1 MKKFAALVIT
11 FAIVLPDTIQA
22 ELCFLDEINFVVC
35 GPEKN
40 EPFTNTDLTWKS
52 KPLQQEKEFMSAS
65 QQIQNE
71 IVAQQVSSEKMP
83 IEPDAIAKYIEGIKK
98 QLHVNDAELAEIFGD
113 SGRTMEEGIKW
124 FSNQYVVEFFTH
136 YKFKTQLVPTEDDIL
151 NYFNENPE
159 FIDGFYEIQIAR
171 VPYTSSNRED
181 VKNDIEQFLL
191 HQDQKSTQIFWEFPI
206 KIDVDALH
214 ADQMFIKD
222 MKPEEVR
229 IVELQG
235 LFELTKLVAY
245 QPTMIKSLK
254 DRESAI
260 IETLNRKKLATMLKN
275 YNDRVREEVDV
286 IMFKEIH

>member
-11 FAIVLPDTIQA
+11 FVLVLPGKIQA

-52 KPLQQEKEFMSAS
+52 KPLQQEKEFVSPS
-65 QQIQNE
+65 VVIQNE
-71 IVAQQVSSEKMP
+71 IVAQQVASEKMP

-98 QLHVNDAELAEIFGD
+98 QLHVNDIELAEIFGD

-124 FSNQYVVEFFTH
+124 FSTQYVVEFFTH
-136 YKFKTQLVPTEDDIL
+136 YKFKTQLIPTEDDIL

-171 VPYTSSNRED
+171 VPYTSNNREEI
-181 VKNDIEQFLL
+181 KNEIEQFLL
-191 HQDQKSTQIFWEFPI
+191 NQDQKSVRIFWEFPI
-206 KIDVDALH
+206 KIDADTLNS
-214 ADQMFIKD
+214 DQMFIKD
-222 MKPEEVR
+222 MQPEEVR

-235 LFELTKLVAY
+235 FFELTKLVTY
-245 QPTMIKSLK
+245 QPTLIKSLK
-254 DRESAI
+254 DREASI
-260 IETLNRKKLATMLKN
+260 VEILNRKKLASMLKN

>member
-11 FAIVLPDTIQA
+11 FVIVLPEKIQA
-22 ELCFLDEINFVVC
+22 ELYFLDEINFVVC

-52 KPLQQEKEFMSAS
+52 KPLQQDKEFVTPSV
-65 QQIQNE
+65 QIQNE
-71 IVAQQVSSEKMP
+71 IVVQQVASEKMP

-124 FSNQYVVEFFTH
+124 FANQYVVEFFTH
-136 YKFKTQLVPTEDDIL
+136 YKFKTQLIPTQDDIL
-151 NYFNENPE
+151 EYYNQNPE
-159 FIDGFYEIQIAR
+159 FIDGFYEVQTAR

-181 VKNDIEQFLL
+181 VKNEIEQFLL
-191 HQDQKSTQIFWEFPI
+191 NQDQKSIRIFWEFPI
-206 KIDVDALH
+206 KIDADALNI
-214 ADQMFIKD
+214 DQEFIKD
-222 MKPEEVR
+222 MKSEEVR

-245 QPTMIKSLK
+245 QPTMIKTLK
-254 DRESAI
+254 DRESTI
-260 IETLNRKKLATMLKN
+260 IEILNRKKLASMLKA

-286 IMFKEIH
+286 IMFKEIN